1 MPRWSLLGELGP
13 ITTLTATVGTIK
25 NQLADPGRTAS
36 FQVSRGGSGHMFPE
50 GSKHTVM
57 DLLVWPFACL
67 GNCGTMPAFKLCPSA
82 SFI

>member
-25 NQLADPGRTAS
+25 NQLTDPGRTAS
-36 FQVSRGGSGHMFPE
+36 FQVSRGGSGHVFPE

-67 GNCGTMPAFKLCPSA
+67 GNCETTPAFKLCPSA